1 MDQSRRRPGTP
12 TLSLV
17 PAESP
22 RETLV
27 ARVRRSIVSEV
38 RRGRLRPGQALPG
51 SRPLAAA
58 LGVHRNTVLAALR
71 ELESEGWVSASPA
84 KGTFVSEALPERRP
98 RAEVPDAAPDRPGFD
113 VPDDPWKSPK
123 GGDPWKSP
131 KGGDP
136 WKSPKG
142 DDPWVPSRPARAL
155 SFYGGIPDV
164 RLVDTALL
172 ARALRRALRDPSTL
186 RYGSPLGD
194 LRLRRALS
202 RLLSDTRGV
211 PRAEDEILVTSGSQ
225 MAIDLVGR
233 ALVPRGAVVAVEALG
248 YRPAWDALRRAGVEL
263 VPVPVDG
270 EGLDVSALE
279 RIARKKTLA
288 GVLLTPHHQCPTT
301 VTLSAPRRVALL
313 ELARRSRW
321 IVLEDDYD
329 HEFHYEGRP
338 ILPLASADPGGNVVY
353 VGTLSKVLSPGLR
366 VGYVAAPRSVVA
378 RLAALRAS
386 TDREGNHVVERAV
399 AELLEDGEAER
410 HVRRARKVYHAR
422 RDALVG
428 LLATTFGESLS
439 FRVPGG
445 GTSIHATV
453 GGDVDVEAVVDRAY
467 ELGLSLQS
475 PRTFAFDGRTKP
487 FLRLGFAQHDEA
499 ELAKAVAI
507 LARVLPRAKRRRP
520 RAGPSPDRAAAP

>member
-17 PAESP
+17 SAESP

-113 VPDDPWKSPK
+113 VPEDS
-123 GGDPWKSP
+123 
-131 KGGDP
+131 
-136 WKSPKG
+136 
-142 DDPWVPSRPARAL
+142 WVPSRPARAL

-475 PRTFAFDGRTKP
+475 PRTFAFDGRTRP

-499 ELAKAVAI
+499 ELAKAVGI
-507 LARVLPRAKRRRP
+507 LARVLPRAKP
-520 RAGPSPDRAAAP
+520 KRARSGPSSDRAAVP